1 MKSISTILSIV
12 SLVAVA
18 VLFYL
23 HFNSSQ
29 KPKKQTVAVDNNKPA
44 GSFKIAYFDI
54 DSLQEHYLYYKDV
67 LEKIKKRENSMNT
80 ELNDMTARYQK
91 KIREWQEKGN
101 AMSQSEG
108 EAAQREYGMM
118 QQRYQEKK
126 SELEQALQKEQVDGM
141 QELRKQVESFL
152 KEYNQTKGY
161 AYILSYEPGFIIY
174 YKDSAYNITQD
185 LVDGLNARYKEKSK
199 K

>member
-12 SLVAVA
+12 ALVSVA

-23 HFNSSQ
+23 HFNHVE
-29 KPKKQTVAVDNNKPA
+29 KLKKTTVPADKKPA
-44 GSFKIAYFDI
+44 GSFKVAYFDI
-54 DSLQEHYLYYKDV
+54 DSLQEHYAYYKDV
-67 LEKIKKRENSMNT
+67 LSEIKKKETSMNT
-80 ELNDMTARYQK
+80 ELNDMTAKYQK

-101 AMSQSEG
+101 AMSPSEG

-126 SELEQALQKEQVDGM
+126 SELEQALQKQQVDGM
-141 QELRKQVESFL
+141 QELRKQVESYL
-152 KEYNQTKGY
+152 KEYNQSKGY

-174 YKDSAYNITQD
+174 YKDSAYNITRD
-185 LVDGLNARYKEKSK
+185 LIDGLNAQYKVK
-199 K
+199 KK